1 MRVGRGV
8 GALVASGLLAGGLA
22 LVAAVSPAGAV
33 YASTGEPVW
42 IPRNTA
48 NAADQSRASA
58 RLSARVGNTIYLGG
72 DFTEVA
78 PELGAPGVAIARLA
92 AFDATTGLP
101 LASFQPQ
108 LDGKVYA
115 LVADSGTNTLY
126 VGGSFTGG
134 FAILDATTGARKG
147 TQLTTD
153 GEVRALYRDGNAMY
167 VGGQFQ
173 RFGSTGN
180 RKMMA
185 RFDVGTLVV
194 DGFAPQF
201 TGGMVAAIDMAP
213 NRSRVYAG
221 GRFSAL
227 SGATVG
233 KVVALSPATGGLDPT
248 FAPPINTTKQPVE
261 DVEALNTKV
270 FVAFGGGYNR
280 LVQFAAGGAQEFGSC
295 GDGDVQEVHLVD
307 DPTNSRTVLLVGGH
321 FAGNPKKNCTLATI
335 PTARI
340 AEYQVNDVAG
350 ALPVGVDPTPFAN
363 VYANELGVWE
373 FLGTSMTDLWVA
385 GDFLKVSSRNTGGLA
400 HFFDGATYTDG
411 QSPSVPGNVQV
422 TAASPGSLTVG
433 WSPSTDNKRVAGYY
447 VLVNGTRRTTAL
459 GPTGVV
465 TGLEPGT
472 TYNVQVQ
479 AFDVRL
485 NTSASSSAASGTT
498 TADTSAPSA
507 PTNVR
512 VLNGSTSD
520 LVIGWNP
527 SVDDGTVTE
536 YRVYADGALLGTT
549 AGLTLRHS
557 GLAAGSAHGYEV
569 AARDAGGNLSGPSAT
584 LNARAYRVVLPAGAT
599 WRYRDQGALPD
610 FSWRERNY
618 DDSAWSS
625 GPAPLGYGAS
635 GIATA
640 IGWGPSNSNRH
651 LTSYA
656 RTTFD
661 LSDVSSA
668 TGLTLLIRGADG
680 AAVFVN
686 GQLAYN
692 DNLPAALE
700 PDLGALSARD
710 TAAKDIVREF
720 RVPLTP
726 GQLVTGTNVVAVE
739 FHKYAANSTYL
750 AFSAEL
756 SADATLGVTAPPAA
770 PASLTTTVAGTG
782 VQLAWSA
789 SAGAASYEVRRDG
802 TLIATVTGTAHTD
815 AAPGVGT
822 FSYTVR
828 AVDAGGRAS
837 GDSPVAQ
844 ATVNAP
850 PPPPDTTA
858 PSVPAKPVAGAITS
872 TTVALTWPPATDTV
886 GVAGYRVVRN
896 GTVIATT
903 PVPSFTDSGLSPAT
917 AYTYKVSAYDAAG
930 NESARGTG
938 LKVTTAAPAGTNVLG
953 PATTWSFTDT
963 RVDLGATWKDPGYAV
978 SVPLWRS
985 GVPQFGFGDG
995 DEATV
1000 VGRGG
1005 TTSSTGVIT
1014 WYFRTSF
1021 EVANP
1026 AVVNA
1031 LAAGL
1036 VRDDGA
1042 VVFVNGV
1049 EVFRSNL
1056 PAGPLGFTTKAS
1068 TNLGGADERTPV
1080 SFSVPPSALV
1090 AGTNVIA
1097 VELHN
1102 VGPTNSD
1109 ASFQLTASLT

>member
-1 MRVGRGV
+1 MQVGRGV
-8 GALVASGLLAGGLA
+8 GALVASGVLAAGLA
-22 LVAAVSPAGAV
+22 LAVAVPPAGAA

-42 IPRNTA
+42 IPRNAA
-48 NAADQSRASA
+48 NAADQSRADNRA
-58 RLSARVGNTIYLGG
+58 LARVGNTIYLGG

-78 PELGAPGVAIARLA
+78 PDLGAPGVAVARLA
-92 AFDATTGLP
+92 AFDATTGVP

-115 LVADSGTNTLY
+115 LVSDSSTNTLY

-153 GEVRALYRDGNAMY
+153 GEVRALYRDGNDMY

-173 RFGSTGN
+173 RFGGSGN

-185 RFDVGTLVV
+185 RFNVGTLAV

-233 KVVALSPATGGLDPT
+233 KVVALSPATGALDAS
-248 FAPPINTTKQPVE
+248 FAPPISTTKQPVE
-261 DVEALNTKV
+261 DLEALNTKV

-307 DPTNSRTVLLVGGH
+307 DPTNNRTVLLVGGH

-340 AEYQVNDVAG
+340 AEYRVDDVAG
-350 ALPVGVDPTPFAN
+350 TLPVVANPTPFSN

-373 FLGTSMTDLWVA
+373 FLGTSMTDVWVA

-400 HFFDGATYTDG
+400 HFFDGATFADG
-411 QSPSVPGNVQV
+411 QNPSVPGNVQV
-422 TAASPGSLTVG
+422 SGATPGSLTVS
-433 WSPSTDNKRVAGYY
+433 WSASTDNKRVAGYY
-447 VLVNGTRRTTAL
+447 LLVGGTRRATTL
-459 GPTGVV
+459 GTTGVV
-465 TGLEPGT
+465 AGLEPGT
-472 TYNVQVQ
+472 TYAIQVQ
-479 AFDVRL
+479 AFDVKL
-485 NTSASSSAASGTT
+485 NTSSLSTTVSGTT
-498 TADTSAPSA
+498 TADTTPPSA

-512 VLNGSTSD
+512 VLDGSTSD
-520 LVIGWNP
+520 LAIGWNA
-527 SVDDGTVTE
+527 SSDDGTVTE
-536 YRVYADGALLGTT
+536 YRVYADGSLLGTT
-549 AGLTLRHS
+549 AGLSLRHS
-557 GLAAGSAHGYEV
+557 GLAAGSSHTYEV
-569 AARDAGGNLSGPSAT
+569 VARDAGGNLSTPSAPLT
-584 LNARAYRVVLPAGAT
+584 ARAFRVLLPASAA

-610 FSWRERNY
+610 LSWREPSF
-618 DDSAWSS
+618 DDSSWAS
-625 GPAPLGYGAS
+625 GPAPLGYGTS
-635 GIATA
+635 GVATA
-640 IGWGPSNSNRH
+640 IGWGPSSSNRH

-661 LSDVSSA
+661 LSDASTA
-668 TGLTLLIRGADG
+668 TGLTLRIRGADG

-700 PDLGALSARD
+700 PDLGALTARD
-710 TAAKDIVREF
+710 TAAKDVIREF
-720 RVPLTP
+720 RVPVNP
-726 GQLVTGTNVVAVE
+726 GLLVNGTNVVAAE
-739 FHKYAANSTYL
+739 FHKYAPNATYL

-756 SADATLGVTAPPAA
+756 SADATLGVAAPPA
-770 PASLTTTVAGTG
+770 PPISLTATVAGPG

-789 SAGAASYEVRRDG
+789 SARATSYEIRRDG
-802 TLIATVTGTAHTD
+802 TLIATVPGTSYTD

-822 FSYTVR
+822 FAYTVR
-828 AVDAGGRAS
+828 AVDADGRAS
-837 GDSPVAQ
+837 GDSPIAQ
-844 ATVNAP
+844 ATVNP
-850 PPPPDTTA
+850 PPPPTDTTA
-858 PSVPAKPVAGAITS
+858 PSVPAKPVAGAVTS
-872 TTVALTWPPATDTV
+872 TTVALTWPAATDNV
-886 GVAGYRVVRN
+886 GVTGYRVVRN
-896 GTVIATT
+896 GTAIATT
-903 PVPSFTDSGLSPAT
+903 PVPSFTDSGLGPTT
-917 AYTYKVSAYDAAG
+917 AYTYKISAYDAAG
-930 NESARGTG
+930 NESARSTG
-938 LKVTTAAPAGTNVLG
+938 LKATTTAPVGTSVLG
-953 PATTWSFTDT
+953 AATAWSFTDT
-963 RVDLGATWKDPGYAV
+963 RVDLGTTWKDPGYATAA
-978 SVPLWRS
+978 PLWRS
-985 GVPQFGFGDG
+985 GVPQFGLGDG
-995 DEATV
+995 DETTV

-1021 EVANP
+1021 DVADP
-1026 AVVNA
+1026 AAVSA
-1031 LAAGL
+1031 LVADL

-1042 VVFVNGV
+1042 VVYVNGV

-1056 PAGPLGFTTKAS
+1056 PAGPVGFTTKAS
-1068 TNLGGADERTPV
+1068 ANLGGADERTPV
-1080 SFSVPPSALV
+1080 SFSVPSGALV

-1109 ASFQLTASLT
+1109 ASFQLTATLT